1 MATYTLPRA
10 TYDLLTEALGEKQ
23 RAETFAKA
31 MESVIEA
38 IDNRA
43 KEGIVEKKS
52 QIKTE
57 LRDELRNEL
66 VTRELFEERFK
77 VVDERFKTLDNK
89 MEERFKTLENEMNGR
104 FKILE
109 NEMNERFNVVDE
121 RFNVV
126 DEKFKS
132 LNFRLNIFIA
142 IALIA
147 LTFANPTF
155 VKLIEKVFGI

>member
-10 TYDLLTEALGEKQ
+10 TYDLLIEALGEKQ

-89 MEERFKTLENEMNGR
+89 MEERFKTLENEMN
-104 FKILE
+104 
-109 NEMNERFNVVDE
+109 ERFNVVDE